1 MKRLWSAA
9 ALLLVLLGGALWN
22 AWYADR
28 LSGRMAGQLEQA
40 QELADRGDWE
50 GAARLS
56 RESFGLWQAHDAYL
70 HVMMRHS
77 DTDQILRG
85 FRALDQYLALEES
98 DQYTAANAELICQLE
113 LLSEMEQPSLVNIF
127 LEETAPGSDAV
138 RSGGCLETARFR
150 PGVARRRSRPP
161 DR

>member
-1 MKRLWSAA
+1 MKRLVSAA
-9 ALLLVLLGGALWN
+9 ALLLILLGGSLWN

-28 LSGRMAGQLEQA
+28 LTGRMAGQLEQA
-40 QELADRGDWE
+40 QEQAARGDWE

-77 DTDQILRG
+77 DTDQILRA
-85 FRALDQYLALEES
+85 FRAVEQYLALEEP

-113 LLSEMEQPSLVNIF
+113 LLSEMEQPSLVNI
-127 LEETAPGSDAV
+127 L
-138 RSGGCLETARFR
+138 
-150 PGVARRRSRPP
+150 
-161 DR
+161 

>member
-1 MKRLWSAA
+1 MLTYSVILLILLILVVFLGSALMKKRL
-9 ALLLVLLGGALWN
+9 
-22 AWYADR
+22 
-28 LSGRMAGQLEQA
+28 AGQLEQA

-127 LEETAPGSDAV
+127 
-138 RSGGCLETARFR
+138 
-150 PGVARRRSRPP
+150 
-161 DR
+161 

>member
-1 MKRLWSAA
+1 MERVVRGPAHR
-9 ALLLVLLGGALWN
+9 
-22 AWYADR
+22 AD
-28 LSGRMAGQLEQA
+28 AGQLEQA

-127 LEETAPGSDAV
+127 
-138 RSGGCLETARFR
+138 
-150 PGVARRRSRPP
+150 
-161 DR
+161 

>member
-28 LSGRMAGQLEQA
+28 LTGRMAGQLEQA

-56 RESFGLWQAHDAYL
+56 RESFGLWQGHDAYL
-70 HVMMRHS
+70 HGMMRPSAPDHPPPAS
-77 DTDQILRG
+77 PRPPPRG
-85 FRALDQYLALEES
+85 
-98 DQYTAANAELICQLE
+98 
-113 LLSEMEQPSLVNIF
+113 
-127 LEETAPGSDAV
+127 
-138 RSGGCLETARFR
+138 RFR
-150 PGVARRRSRPP
+150 
-161 DR
+161 